1 MSRSYKKP
9 YVQIVGTKARSLKN
23 VKRSANRRFRRCLKR
38 SDEKISHRKFTDLEW
53 NEDLIF
59 KRSIRVEDTR
69 K

>member
-9 YVQIVGTKARSLKN
+9 YVQIVGIKARALKN
-23 VKRSANRRFRRCLKR
+23 AKRSANRRFRRCLKR
-38 SDEKISHRKFTDLEW
+38 SDEIFSHRKFTDLEW

-59 KRSIRVEDTR
+59 KRSNRVEDTR